1 MIEQIKIDRFDEMY
15 EIMSNS
21 FPTDEFRPYDEQKEL
36 FLIERYKVYGN
47 IEDGKLS
54 SFIATWDFEDF
65 VFIEHFA
72 TSPVFRNMGLGEKML
87 KHLASTLQ
95 KRLCLEVEPPKEDI
109 QKRRIAFYSRN
120 GFFLN
125 TFPYIQPPISKGKA
139 PVPLM
144 IMTTSGYVSEG
155 EFLSIK
161 NTLYR
166 EIYKINENI
175 Y

>member
-1 MIEQIKIDRFDEMY
+1 MEK
-15 EIMSNS
+15 S
-21 FPTDEFRPYDEQKEL
+21 FPSDEFRPYDEQKAL
-36 FLIERYKVYGN
+36 FSDKRYKVFGN
-47 IEDGKLS
+47 TEGGKLS
-54 SFIATWDFEDF
+54 TFITTWDFEDF

-95 KRLCLEVEPPKEDI
+95 KRLCLEVEPPNDDI

-144 IMTTSGYVSEG
+144 IMTTSGEVSEG
-155 EFLSIK
+155 EFLSVK
-161 NTLYR
+161 KTLYK
-166 EIYKINENI
+166 EVYKINENI